1 MKKVIMAYVV
11 AISFGAAIGMKPG
24 DNQTNTLIP
33 LVTFSSREVAH
44 QQMDN
49 EVSTAIEKATFV
61 WDTFKD
67 TVLSDDSVF
76 DEFLT
81 EVFIGKYKNGACAT
95 KPLLEYKMKLAVSYI
110 NAASNILQ
118 SVSSQAK
125 SPFAQKAFLIY
136 IAARKIDPVSF
147 DQSQEGKLL
156 SDKCKTM
163 FEQSYDPVLD
173 TNTTVVQI
181 KEKLEKQNSNIS
193 YKLVAQMSQAYEYA
207 KRHCA
212 LLVTYI
218 WRFFYENKVV
228 NRRLPR
234 K

>member
-1 MKKVIMAYVV
+1 MKKVVMAYVV
-11 AISFGAAIGMKPG
+11 AISFSAAIGMNPG
-24 DNQTNTLIP
+24 DNQANTLIP
-33 LVTFSSREVAH
+33 SVTFSSREVAH

-49 EVSTAIEKATFV
+49 EVSTAIEKAISV
-61 WDTFKD
+61 WGNFKD

-76 DEFLT
+76 DEFLA
-81 EVFIGKYKNGACAT
+81 EVFIGKYKSDACAT
-95 KPLLEYKMKLAVSYI
+95 KPLLEYKMKLARFYI
-110 NAASNILQ
+110 DAASNMLQ
-118 SVSSQAK
+118 GVGNQAK
-125 SPFAQKAFLIY
+125 SSFAQKAFLVY
-136 IAARKIDPVSF
+136 IAARKTDPVSF
-147 DQSQEGKLL
+147 EQSQEGKSL
-156 SDKCKTM
+156 SEECNKM
-163 FEQSYDPVLD
+163 FERSYDPDLE
-173 TNTTVVQI
+173 TNATVAQI
-181 KEKLEKQNSNIS
+181 KKKLEKQNSNIS